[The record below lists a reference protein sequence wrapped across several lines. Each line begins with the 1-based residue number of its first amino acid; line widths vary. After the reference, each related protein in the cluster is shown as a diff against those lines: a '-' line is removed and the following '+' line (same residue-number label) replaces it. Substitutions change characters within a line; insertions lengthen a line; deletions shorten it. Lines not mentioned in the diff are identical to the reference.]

1 MDNVKFCKNCGA
13 RNQPYAAFCADCG
26 ESFIPPAT
34 SAPEPPATSAP
45 EPPAPPQPEE
55 PLGDEGRGKYAGL
68 SGAAPPPQR
77 EEPLGQRS
85 YPSPPKEPS
94 RGFRKRYILYG
105 VLVLLLFSLVA
116 GAISASQQIANRAV
130 ASPTT
135 QASVAATTPIPQ
147 ASASVAA
154 TVAPS
159 ASPTTQP
166 ASSSLPDYTSRLNTA
181 GLGAGLTTVSP
192 FERTTANGRQAYV
205 GTLTENGKTY
215 NAQVYPMNSYSE
227 ALAFKNQLISGY
239 TSQGYTAYTP
249 GTADASLNLWYG
261 LSGQTLVGVSALPTS
276 QIDTPITLVMTATV

>member
-1 MDNVKFCKNCGA
+1 MDNEKFCKNCGA

-26 ESFIPPAT
+26 ESFI
-34 SAPEPPATSAP
+34 PPATSAP

-85 YPSPPKEPS
+85 YPPPPKEPS

-116 GAISASQQIANRAV
+116 GAISASQQIANRSV

-154 TVAPS
+154 T
-159 ASPTTQP
+159 
-166 ASSSLPDYTSRLNTA
+166 
-181 GLGAGLTTVSP
+181 
-192 FERTTANGRQAYV
+192 
-205 GTLTENGKTY
+205 
-215 NAQVYPMNSYSE
+215 
-227 ALAFKNQLISGY
+227 
-239 TSQGYTAYTP
+239 
-249 GTADASLNLWYG
+249 DA
-261 LSGQTLVGVSALPTS
+261 
-276 QIDTPITLVMTATV
+276 

>member
-1 MDNVKFCKNCGA
+1 MDNEKFCKNCGA

-34 SAPEPPATSAP
+34 SAPEPPA
-45 EPPAPPQPEE
+45 PPQPEE

-68 SGAAPPPQR
+68 SSAAPPPQR

-105 VLVLLLFSLVA
+105 VLVLLLFSLVV
-116 GAISASQQIANRAV
+116 GAISASQQIANRSV

-135 QASVAATTPIPQ
+135 QASVAATTPTPQ

-159 ASPTTQP
+159 ASPTA
-166 ASSSLPDYTSRLNTA
+166 ASSSLPDYASRLNTA

-192 FERTTANGRQAYV
+192 FERITANGRQAYV

-239 TSQGYTAYTP
+239 TSHGYTAYTP
-249 GTADASLNLWYG
+249 GTANASLNLWYG

-276 QIDTPITLVMTATV
+276 QIGTPITLVMTATV

>member
-1 MDNVKFCKNCGA
+1 MENEKFCKNCGA

-34 SAPEPPATSAP
+34 SAPEPPAA
-45 EPPAPPQPEE
+45 QREE
-55 PLGDEGRGKYAGL
+55 PLGDEGRGKHAGL
-68 SGAAPPPQR
+68 NSASPSAPP
-77 EEPLGQRS
+77 EEHLGALS
-85 YPSPPKEPS
+85 DPSPPEETS

-105 VLVLLLFSLVA
+105 VLALLLLSLVA
-116 GAISASQQIANRAV
+116 GAISASQQIANRSI
-130 ASPTT
+130 ASPTA
-135 QASVAATTPIPQ
+135 QASVAATTPQ

-154 TVAPS
+154 RVAPS

-192 FERTTANGRQAYV
+192 FQRVTANGRQAYV

-227 ALAFKNQLISGY
+227 ALAFKDQLISGY
-239 TSQGYTAYTP
+239 TSQGYTAYNP
-249 GTADASLNLWYG
+249 GTTDASLNLWYA

-276 QIDTPITLVMTATV
+276 QIGTPITLVMTATVQQ